1 MHAVTFVR
9 TLLEKN
15 SIVNFVTP
23 PTKFTATQRRRQSSL
38 LGGQCTEFFSILKA
52 TSWQFRSESWPWWPS
67 ASVCV
72 FGVFGVRVLRS
83 ISVELRV
90 RWHNMIRLAL
100 QRRCFDELCDCDGT
114 RMSHQLD
121 PPVNTPLGTIVP
133 NRDDNANEPP
143 PSSELKDNSQ
153 RRTPIWRCGAFA
165 AEFADAIISNTDLE
179 GGSIEGGEAL
189 MMSPLLL
196 LLY

>member
-1 MHAVTFVR
+1 
-9 TLLEKN
+9 
-15 SIVNFVTP
+15 
-23 PTKFTATQRRRQSSL
+23 
-38 LGGQCTEFFSILKA
+38 
-52 TSWQFRSESWPWWPS
+52 
-67 ASVCV
+67 
-72 FGVFGVRVLRS
+72 
-83 ISVELRV
+83 
-90 RWHNMIRLAL
+90 
-100 QRRCFDELCDCDGT
+100 
-114 RMSHQLD
+114 MSHQLD

-196 LLY
+196 LLH